1 VKKTNDQ
8 LQVTGPILALDLGEK
23 LVGTAISDEMLITT
37 KRLPP
42 LKRSSW
48 KKLLQ
53 DIRNL
58 VERFDA
64 QTIVVGLP
72 LSMDGTEG
80 DAAKNVRRLASN
92 LARSVVQP
100 VYLQDER
107 LTSFAAT
114 ENLKA
119 EGQKPEDIPA
129 LVDGEAAATILRD
142 FLVTDQERMRVDPS
156 LADIKIRTQQTNEA
170 ANTSDNRG
178 GPARHGCSWSLDLLR
193 PPQTCSP
200 HENRTVHRNSQRNVP
215 ELDRQ

>member
-1 VKKTNDQ
+1 MKRTKDQ
-8 LQVTGPILALDLGEK
+8 LPVTGPILALDLGEK
-23 LVGTAISDEMLITT
+23 LVGAAISDERFITT

-53 DIRNL
+53 DIRKL

-72 LSMDGTEG
+72 LRLDGSEG
-80 DAAKNVRRLASN
+80 EAAKNVRRLASN
-92 LARSVVQP
+92 LARSVVLP

-119 EGQKPEDIPA
+119 EGMKPEDIPA
-129 LVDGEAAATILRD
+129 LIDGEAAATILRD

-156 LADIKIRTQQTNEA
+156 LADTKNQDTTDE
-170 ANTSDNRG
+170 
-178 GPARHGCSWSLDLLR
+178 
-193 PPQTCSP
+193 
-200 HENRTVHRNSQRNVP
+200 
-215 ELDRQ
+215 

>member
-1 VKKTNDQ
+1 MKRTKDHQ
-8 LQVTGPILALDLGEK
+8 QVTGPILALDLGEK
-23 LVGTAISDEMLITT
+23 LVGTAVSDERLITT

-53 DIRNL
+53 DVRNL

-100 VYLQDER
+100 IYLQDER

-119 EGQKPEDIPA
+119 EGLKPEDIPA
-129 LVDGEAAATILRD
+129 LVDGEAAATILRN
-142 FLVTDQERMRVDPS
+142 FLVSDQERIRIDPS
-156 LADIKIRTQQTNEA
+156 AVSKTGNQDTTQE
-170 ANTSDNRG
+170 
-178 GPARHGCSWSLDLLR
+178 
-193 PPQTCSP
+193 
-200 HENRTVHRNSQRNVP
+200 
-215 ELDRQ
+215 